1 MEDLQQYGC
10 VSGMVSNLIYYDDT
24 NKFYDEYREEINEL
38 LSETLNMTGL
48 SINELFGK
56 NFDSDDPLILDYSN
70 KNLLAWFG
78 FEETLFLHPP
88 YSTDDGTGSVSHPIP
103 PHPIGQSVNRRSDSP
118 AHPAA
123 ANP

>member
-78 FEETLFLHPP
+78 FEETSNSLYEKLYDKFKNDN
-88 YSTDDGTGSVSHPIP
+88 YEFEY
-103 PHPIGQSVNRRSDSP
+103 
-118 AHPAA
+118 
-123 ANP
+123 